1 VICAHP
7 AEHVPVLAIF
17 LSPGHH
23 ALTVTDLALEGP
35 DDAITA
41 ALLAPTIEVS
51 AHPKPGNV
59 SPVASFPD
67 IAHAH
72 FLASA
77 AALHGPLH
85 ALASRATGEPSA
97 AGLGRAMEE
106 AVLNGT
112 RWHHGG
118 NTLLGTI
125 FLIFPL
131 AAGAVRT
138 LAHDDRTLDGLI
150 SAAREL
156 VREATS
162 EDTGAIYRAIAAA
175 SPGGL
180 GRTERWDATAPD
192 AADQVVSQGVTPLV
206 AFGEA
211 VSRDDVARELVE
223 GFPRSRRCC
232 SYLLDR
238 DKLESEAVVLAYM
251 DLLAERPDSLIRRKA
266 GDEVA
271 REVMNAARSIVTG
284 LEPLSVDWWHG
295 IRSLD
300 DELRKDG
307 NRRNPGTTAD
317 ITAAGLFLALC
328 CGLRP

>member
-1 VICAHP
+1 M
-7 AEHVPVLAIF
+7 E
-17 LSPGHH
+17 
-23 ALTVTDLALEGP
+23 
-35 DDAITA
+35 DA
-41 ALLAPTIEVS
+41 VVQ
-51 AHPKPGNV
+51 G
-59 SPVASFPD
+59 
-67 IAHAH
+67 
-72 FLASA
+72 
-77 AALHGPLH
+77 G
-85 ALASRATGEPSA
+85 
-97 AGLGRAMEE
+97 
-106 AVLNGT
+106 

-131 AAGAVRT
+131 AAGSVRT
-138 LAHDDRTLDGLI
+138 LSHDDRTLNGLI
-150 SAAREL
+150 GATREL
-156 VREATS
+156 LREATS

-192 AADQVVSQGVTPLV
+192 AVDEVVSQGVTPLV

-223 GFPRSRRCC
+223 GFPRSLRCC
-232 SYLLDR
+232 SLLLDR
-238 DKLESEAVVLAYM
+238 ERLESEAVVLAYM

-266 GDEVA
+266 GDDA
-271 REVMNAARSIVTG
+271 AQEVMLAARSIMSG

-295 IRSLD
+295 VRSLD
-300 DELRKDG
+300 DELRREG
-307 NRRNPGTTAD
+307 NSRNPGTTAD

>member
-1 VICAHP
+1 M
-7 AEHVPVLAIF
+7 
-17 LSPGHH
+17 
-23 ALTVTDLALEGP
+23 TVTDLALEGP

-41 ALLAPTIEVS
+41 ALLAPALEVS

-67 IAHAH
+67 VTHAH

-77 AALHGPLH
+77 SAFHGPLH
-85 ALASRATGEPSA
+85 ALASRVTGKPSS
-97 AGLGRAMEE
+97 AGLGPAMEE
-106 AVLNGT
+106 AVLQGG

-125 FLIFPL
+125 FLVFPL

-138 LAHDDRTLDGLI
+138 LANDDRTLDGLI
-150 SAAREL
+150 GAAREL
-156 VREATS
+156 MHEATPA
-162 EDTGAIYRAIAAA
+162 DTGAIYRAIAAA

-180 GRTERWDATAPD
+180 GRTERWDATASD
-192 AADQVVSQGVTPLV
+192 AADQVVAQGVTPLI

-223 GFPRSRRCC
+223 GFPRAQRCC
-232 SYLLDR
+232 SLLLDR
-238 DKLESEAVVLAYM
+238 DRLEPEAVVLAYM

-266 GDEVA
+266 GDETA
-271 REVMNAARSIVTG
+271 REVMLAARSVVTG
-284 LEPLSVDWWHG
+284 LEPLSIDWWHG
-295 IRSLD
+295 VRSLD
-300 DELRKDG
+300 DELRRDE
-307 NRRNPGTTAD
+307 NRCNPGTTAD
-317 ITAAGLFLALC
+317 ITSAGLFLALC